1 MLVNAKKIS
10 QKLTGGIAILIIL
23 SVCLCVTTFALV
35 FSTVMIE
42 DNIFTTGVVKINL
55 NDEKPIVEEGDLIF
69 EPGAT
74 VVKEF
79 FIENK
84 STCQVYYKIYFDNVS
99 GGLSDV
105 ILVTVRDG
113 DEIIAEGKASELK
126 KSATRAASSELE
138 IGEKRT
144 LTVTFHY
151 PEGAGN
157 ETQNQ
162 FMQFDVHASA
172 VQTKNNPDRNF
183 E

>member
-23 SVCLCVTTFALV
+23 SLCLCLTTFALV

-42 DNIFTTGVVKINL
+42 DNIFTTGIVKINL
-55 NDEKPIVEEGDLIF
+55 NDEKPVVEDGDLVF

-79 FIENK
+79 FVENK
-84 STCQVYYKIYFDNVS
+84 STCEVYYKIYFDNVS

-105 ILVTVRDG
+105 LAITIKDG
-113 DEIIAEGKASELK
+113 DEIIANGKASELK
-126 KSATRAASSELE
+126 KNAVQSATDALD

-144 LTVTFHY
+144 LTISFY
-151 PEGAGN
+151 FPREAGN
-157 ETQNQ
+157 EAQTQ
-162 FMQFDVHASA
+162 FMQFDLHASA
-172 VQTKNNPDRNF
+172 VQTKNNPNRNF

>member
-1 MLVNAKKIS
+1 MLVNAKEIS
-10 QKLTGGIAILIIL
+10 KKLTGGIAVIIIL

-42 DNIFTTGVVKINL
+42 DNIFTTGIVKINL
-55 NDEKPIVEEGDLIF
+55 NDEKPVVEDGDLVF

-74 VVKEF
+74 VEKEF

-84 STCQVYYKIYFDNVS
+84 STCDVYYKIYFDNVS

-105 ILVTVRDG
+105 LVVTIKDG
-113 DEIIAEGKASELK
+113 DEIIAKGSAAELGKKAV
-126 KSATRAASSELE
+126 RAASEELK

-144 LTVTFHY
+144 LTVSFHY
-151 PEGAGN
+151 PNEAGN
-157 ETQNQ
+157 ETQSQ
-162 FMQFDVHASA
+162 FMQFDMHASA